1 MVKLNKDTRE
11 EYCNHLLQ
19 LLTKEELD
27 QFREDFLQLHPT
39 DQADFYIM
47 LESED
52 RQKLYAIITAE
63 TMADIFQAL
72 ELSEQKE
79 LIIELDERYA
89 AEMINHLYADD
100 AATFLAELDQVE
112 AQAIL
117 TAMNTDDADDV
128 KELMAYPPK
137 TAGSIMTKEFISLS
151 STNTAQEVIEQLR
164 MEAPNAETI
173 YYLYVVDEH
182 EQLVGVV
189 SLRDLITA
197 QSNELV
203 ENLMSTRVVS
213 VGSSAN
219 QEDVAKLIKKYDFL
233 AAPVVSPNGVLLGI
247 VTVDDV
253 IDVIEDEATE
263 DLGEFTAS
271 RGATDVNVSAF
282 TAAKKRAPWIVL
294 LMFFGLITAGVIDQ
308 FEETLSQIVL
318 LAAFIPLLMGS
329 AGNAGTQSLAV
340 VVRGL
345 ALGTLEKKGL
355 ARTLLREF
363 STGMMIGI
371 ICALALLII
380 IPIFYGSF
388 MLAVIVG
395 ISIFCSLSV
404 ATVIGATVPLII
416 NKLKI
421 DPAFASGPFITTV
434 NDILGLLIYF
444 TIATSLLEFL

>member
-1 MVKLNKDTRE
+1 MVKLNKETRE
-11 EYCNHLLQ
+11 EYCKHLFQ
-19 LLTKEELD
+19 LLTIEELD
-27 QFREDFLQLHPT
+27 QFHEDFLQLHPT
-39 DQADFYIM
+39 DQAEFYIT
-47 LESED
+47 LEREY
-52 RQKLYAIITAE
+52 RQKLYGIITAD

-79 LIIELDERYA
+79 LIIEFDQKYA
-89 AEMINHLYADD
+89 ADMINHLYADD
-100 AATFLAELDQVE
+100 AATFLSELDPTE

-117 TAMNTDDADDV
+117 KAMNTDDADDV
-128 KELMAYPPK
+128 IELMAYPPK

-151 STNTAQEVIEQLR
+151 SMNTAQEVIEQLR
-164 MEAPNAETI
+164 REAPNAETI
-173 YYLYVVDEH
+173 YYLYVVDEQ

-203 ENLMSTRVVS
+203 ESLMSTRVVS
-213 VGSSAN
+213 VVSTTN
-219 QEDVAKLIKKYDFL
+219 QEEVAKLIKKYDFL
-233 AAPVVSPNGVLLGI
+233 AAPVVSPNGLLLGI

-253 IDVIEDEATE
+253 IDVIDDEATE

-271 RGATDVNVSAF
+271 RGATDVNVTSF

-363 STGMMIGI
+363 STGMMIGL

-380 IPIFYGSF
+380 IPVFYGSF
-388 MLAVIVG
+388 ILAVIVG

-444 TIATSLLEFL
+444 TIATSLLEFI

>member
-11 EYCNHLLQ
+11 EYCSHLLQ
-19 LLTKEELD
+19 LLSLGDLD

-39 DQADFYIM
+39 DQADFYLS
-47 LESED
+47 LEKD
-52 RQKLYAIITAE
+52 YQNQFFPIITPD

-72 ELSEQKE
+72 ELSDQKE
-79 LIIELDERYA
+79 LIIELDQKYA

-100 AATFLAELDQVE
+100 AATFLAELDQSE

-117 TAMNTDDADDV
+117 KAMNTDDADDV

-164 MEAPNAETI
+164 KEAPDAETI
-173 YYLYVVDEH
+173 YYLYVVDEQ

-189 SLRDLITA
+189 SIRDLITA
-197 QSNELV
+197 QSNELI

-213 VGSSAN
+213 VGSATK
-219 QEDVAKLIKKYDFL
+219 QEEVAKLIKKYDFL
-233 AAPVVSPNGVLLGI
+233 AAPVVSPSGILLGI

-271 RGATDVNVSAF
+271 RGATDVNVSSF
-282 TAAKKRAPWIVL
+282 TAARKRAPWIVL

-308 FEETLSQIVL
+308 FEETLNKIVL

-345 ALGTLEKKGL
+345 ALGTIEKKGL
-355 ARTLLREF
+355 ARTLFREF
-363 STGMMIGI
+363 STGMMIGL
-371 ICALALLII
+371 ICALSILII

-388 MLAVIVG
+388 MLAIIVS

-404 ATVIGATVPLII
+404 ATVIGSTVPLII

-434 NDILGLLIYF
+434 NDILGLVIYF
-444 TIATSLLEFL
+444 TIATSLLEYL